1 SSFPEGSMP
10 EIIVTRPFNYR
21 EGLDATHYPAS
32 KGAISV
38 TAAVAAHALGKGYA
52 TEAKAKAPPI
62 PAASAEPAGG
72 DHK

>member
-1 SSFPEGSMP
+1 MP

-62 PAASAEPAGG
+62 PAATAEPTGG
-72 DHK
+72 DQK

>member
-1 SSFPEGSMP
+1 MP

-21 EGLDATHYPAS
+21 EGLDAAHYPAS

-62 PAASAEPAGG
+62 PAASAEPAGR
-72 DHK
+72 DQK

>member
-1 SSFPEGSMP
+1 MP

>member
-1 SSFPEGSMP
+1 MP

-52 TEAKAKAPPI
+52 TEAKAKAKAPI
-62 PAASAEPAGG
+62 PAATAEPTGG
-72 DHK
+72 DQK